1 MKLTETEVVFRGFSC
16 FDSTIACG
24 LAMDLRINESM
35 MEPTGA
41 ENKKAQRKLQNLDW
55 RDVIHDSIT

>member
-1 MKLTETEVVFRGFSC
+1 
-16 FDSTIACG
+16 
-24 LAMDLRINESM
+24 MDLRINESM

-55 RDVIHDSIT
+55 RDVIHDSITSMAFVSYHTGEVHPREHMVSF